1 MTLTNAFVDNSVKSY
16 QAERTCGYNEV
27 CKEEFRKVFRCKCPS
42 YLYCRWDEFYWLNY
56 FICINFH
63 VKLKSNH
70 WKKKL
75 KLIYLCYF
83 CLGLMEDT
91 TMHYAASPIQDIFGR
106 PIIFKST
113 FNFLTE
119 NNQRLFLSQ
128 VAKSLRA
135 FENPIDKYGKS
146 LRPTVVWAN
155 KNASC
160 YKFHI
165 YLKIIFRKSDLHSL
179 FHNKT

>member
-42 YLYCRWDEFYWLNY
+42 YLYCRWDELYWLNY

-63 VKLKSNH
+63 VKLKSNY
-70 WKKKL
+70 WKNKL
-75 KLIYLCYF
+75 KLICLCYF

-113 FNFLTE
+113 NWHLIFL
-119 NNQRLFLSQ
+119 R
-128 VAKSLRA
+128 
-135 FENPIDKYGKS
+135 
-146 LRPTVVWAN
+146 
-155 KNASC
+155 
-160 YKFHI
+160 
-165 YLKIIFRKSDLHSL
+165 KIINAFFYRRLQNPYELSR
-179 FHNKT
+179 TP